1 MQQMNLLEKL
11 TKYYQH
17 TPSFHYITRRFFP
30 KTPLVFDHVAH
41 RSFGYTPILSYYAYL
56 GFKQQPDLYHFPHMN
71 VHAIWLKHPMGQ
83 PPKADGAYPMGQPL
97 KADGAYPSFRVFLSQ
112 YEEPVYQ
119 QIKSYE
125 DYERIQK
132 QNDYVAWTLLH
143 KDDINH
149 IAIQVP
155 NLDTM
160 VDIIKRD
167 GHLQLN
173 NPTKPIEES
182 ADGNLRQASTVADK
196 MVYTFPNGDTRE
208 VPYAFVEFVERRNG
222 REGFETKNAAQ
233 IFTSTHLGKK

>member
-1 MQQMNLLEKL
+1 MQQMNLLEKI

-17 TPSFHYITRRFFP
+17 TPSFHYVQRRFFP

-56 GFKQQPDLYHFPHMN
+56 GFRQQHDHYNFPNMS
-71 VHAIWLKHPMGQ
+71 VHAIWLRH
-83 PPKADGAYPMGQPL
+83 
-97 KADGAYPSFRVFLSQ
+97 PSFRVFLSQ
-112 YEEPVYQ
+112 YEEPVFH

-155 NLDTM
+155 NLEEM
-160 VDIIKRD
+160 VDKVKRD
-167 GHLQLN
+167 GHLPLN
-173 NPTKPIEES
+173 NPDKPIEES
-182 ADGNLRQASTVADK
+182 EDGNLRQASTVADK
-196 MVYTFPNGDTRE
+196 MVYTFPNGDKRE
-208 VPYAFVEFVERRNG
+208 VPYAFVEFIERRNG

-233 IFTSTHLGKK
+233 IFTSTQLHKK

>member
-1 MQQMNLLEKL
+1 M
-11 TKYYQH
+11 
-17 TPSFHYITRRFFP
+17 
-30 KTPLVFDHVAH
+30 
-41 RSFGYTPILSYYAYL
+41 G
-56 GFKQQPDLYHFPHMN
+56 
-71 VHAIWLKHPMGQ
+71 VHAIWLRH
-83 PPKADGAYPMGQPL
+83 
-97 KADGAYPSFRVFLSQ
+97 PSFRVFLSQ
-112 YEEPVYQ
+112 YEEPVHQ

-125 DYERIQK
+125 DYERVQK

-167 GHLQLN
+167 GHLRLN
-173 NPTKPIEES
+173 NPDKPIEES

-196 MVYTFPNGDTRE
+196 MAYTFPNGDTRA
-208 VPYAFVEFVERRNG
+208 VPYAFVEFIERRNG

-233 IFTSTHLGKK
+233 IFTSTHLHKK

>member
-1 MQQMNLLEKL
+1 MNLLEKI

-17 TPSFHYITRRFFP
+17 TPSFHYFQRYIFP

-41 RSFGYTPILSYYAYL
+41 RSLGYTPILAHYAQL
-56 GFKQQPDLYHFPHMN
+56 GFQQQKDLYHFPHMG
-71 VHAIWLKHPMGQ
+71 VHAIWLRH
-83 PPKADGAYPMGQPL
+83 
-97 KADGAYPSFRVFLSQ
+97 PSFRVFLSQ
-112 YEEPVYQ
+112 YEEPVFQ

-132 QNDYVAWTLLH
+132 QNDYLAWTLLH

-155 NLDTM
+155 NLDDTLNQ
-160 VDIIKRD
+160 IKRD

-173 NPTKPIEES
+173 NPANPVEES

-196 MVYTFPNGDTRE
+196 MMYTFPNGDKRE
-208 VPYAFVEFVERRNG
+208 VPYAFVEFIERKNG
-222 REGFETKNAAQ
+222 REGFETRNAAQ
-233 IFTSTHLGKK
+233 IFTSTHLQKEPRK

>member
-1 MQQMNLLEKL
+1 MNFLDKL

-17 TPSFHYITRRFFP
+17 TPSFHYVQRRFFP
-30 KTPLVFDHVAH
+30 KTQLIYDHVAH
-41 RSFGYTPILSYYAYL
+41 RSFGYTPILAHYASL
-56 GFKQQPDLYHFPHMN
+56 GFKQQHDFYHFPHMN
-71 VHAIWLKHPMGQ
+71 VHAIWLKH
-83 PPKADGAYPMGQPL
+83 
-97 KADGAYPSFRVFLSQ
+97 PSFRVFLSQ

-119 QIKSYE
+119 QIKSYA

-132 QNDYVAWTLLH
+132 QNDYLAWTLLH

-155 NLDTM
+155 NLEEMLDK
-160 VDIIKRD
+160 IKRD

-173 NPTKPIEES
+173 NPAKPIEES

-196 MVYTFPNGDTRE
+196 LVYTFPNGELRM

-233 IFTSTHLGKK
+233 IFTSTKLQK